1 MKILFTKNVARQGQ
15 VGDVKEVADG
25 FAQFLINAGN
35 ATKATTEVVKANE
48 NKIKFAKLK
57 ADGEEKYIN
66 ELSKLLKDETIKISG
81 KKNEKGHYYVAIH
94 RFEIAAEISK
104 ILKTDFNEKYLEDVS
119 IKETG
124 IHDMKVVFK
133 SKNIGSFK
141 VELL

>member
-1 MKILFTKNVARQGQ
+1 MKILFTKNVSRQGQ
-15 VGDVKEVADG
+15 VGEVKEVADG

-35 ATKATTEVVKANE
+35 ATKATPEVVKANE

-57 ADGEEKYIN
+57 VEGEEKYIS
-66 ELSKLLKDETIKISG
+66 ELAKLLKDEIIKISG

-119 IKETG
+119 LKEVG
-124 IHDMKVVFK
+124 IHDMKIIFK
-133 SKNIGSFK
+133 GKNLGNFK
-141 VELL
+141 VELI